1 MNAVGAGYANSP
13 KNTTDTVT
21 HYAAAPTIL
30 VLTSLHFAI
39 LHANAHYLLRG
50 PAYGKG
56 RPACTER
63 PPVFLARRAQSVQET
78 QPCTSVPSSAVWRRR
93 M

>member
-30 VLTSLHFAI
+30 VLISLHFAI
-39 LHANAHYLLRG
+39 HGANAHYLLRSL
-50 PAYGKG
+50 AYGKG

-63 PPVFLARRAQSVQET
+63 PPCISRPSAQSVQET
-78 QPCTSVPSSAVWRRR
+78 QP
-93 M
+93 